1 MTLHRNGA
9 GDVLIRAANPDDVSV
24 ILRMIKELADY
35 EKMADQ
41 VVADESLLRESLF
54 GARPAAEVLLA
65 FAGEEPVGFAVY
77 FHTFSTFLARPGM
90 YLEDLFVVP
99 AWRARGVGKQLLAR
113 VAQVAVDRGC
123 GRMEWSVLD
132 WNEPAIGFY
141 KKLGARPMD
150 EWTVYRLTGKT
161 LNDAAS

>member
-1 MTLHRNGA
+1 M
-9 GDVLIRAANPDDVSV
+9 LIRAANPDDVSV

>member
-1 MTLHRNGA
+1 MEPSTVRIRSA
-9 GDVLIRAANPDDVSV
+9 APADVAV
-24 ILRMIKELADY
+24 ILKMIKDLADY
-35 EKMADQ
+35 EKLADQ
-41 VVADESLLRESLF
+41 VVADEAQLEESLF

-65 FAGEEPVGFAVY
+65 FAGDEPVGFAVY
-77 FHTFSTFLARPGM
+77 FHTFSTFLARHGI

-99 AWRARGVGKQLLAR
+99 PWRAKGVGKQLLAR
-113 VAQVAVDRGC
+113 VAEIAVERGC

-150 EWTVYRLTGKT
+150 EWTVFRLTGQT
-161 LNDAAS
+161 LKDAARTSR

>member
-1 MTLHRNGA
+1 VSDAVQIRSA
-9 GDVLIRAANPDDVSV
+9 APADVAV
-24 ILRMIKELADY
+24 ILKMIRDLADY
-35 EKMADQ
+35 EKLADQ
-41 VVADESLLRESLF
+41 VIADEALLKESLF

-65 FAGEEPVGFAVY
+65 FAGDEPVGFAVY
-77 FHTFSTFLARPGM
+77 FHTFSTFLARHGI

-99 AWRARGVGKQLLAR
+99 SWRAKGVGKQLLAR
-113 VAQVAVDRGC
+113 VAEIAVERGC

-150 EWTVYRLTGKT
+150 EWTVYRLTGDVLKT
-161 LNDAAS
+161 VAGESGPRL